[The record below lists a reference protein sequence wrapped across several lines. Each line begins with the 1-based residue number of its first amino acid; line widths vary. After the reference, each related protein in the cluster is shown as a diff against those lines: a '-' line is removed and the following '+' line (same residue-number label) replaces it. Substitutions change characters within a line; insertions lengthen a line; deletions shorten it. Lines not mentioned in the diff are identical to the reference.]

1 MINLSDDVRRLLKD
15 GRGEYC
21 ASEEICF
28 RLMPPAGG
36 RVTLMLDVP
45 EDDDVVVEDGGV
57 ILLLVGRGVASTLE
71 GTTLGIEE
79 TEAGPR
85 LVINQPSAVLV

>member
-1 MINLSDDVRRLLKD
+1 MINLSDDVRWLLKD

-28 RLMPPAGG
+28 RLMPPTGG
-36 RVTLMLDVP
+36 RVMLDVP

-71 GTTLGIEE
+71 GTTLGIQE

>member
-1 MINLSDDVRRLLKD
+1 
-15 GRGEYC
+15 
-21 ASEEICF
+21 
-28 RLMPPAGG
+28 
-36 RVTLMLDVP
+36 VP

-71 GTTLGIEE
+71 GTTLGIQE